1 MNPELRELYQS
12 VIIDHGKNPR
22 HFRPIEGYTHKLE
35 GYNPLCGDKI
45 ELFLKVDDDNIITD
59 VGFTGKGCAISMAST
74 SLMSEAIK
82 GKTVDDARAMQDR
95 FLNMV
100 LSKTDE
106 PMDIETDKLAVLGG
120 VKEFPSRIKC
130 ATLAWHT
137 LIHAL
142 EHSDEA
148 VVTTE

>member
-35 GYNPLCGDKI
+35 GYNPLCGDRI
-45 ELFLKVDDDNIITD
+45 ELYLKVEDERITD

-74 SLMSEAIK
+74 SLMSETIK
-82 GKTVDDARAMQDR
+82 GKTVEQARAIQRRFQD
-95 FLNMV
+95 MV
-100 LSKTDE
+100 LSRDE
-106 PMDIETDKLAVLGG
+106 SGDAGAELDKLAVLGG
-120 VKEFPSRIKC
+120 VKEFPTRIKC

-142 EHSDEA
+142 EHSEET

>member
-22 HFRPIEGYTHKLE
+22 HFRPIEGYTHRLE

-45 ELFLKVDDDNIITD
+45 ELFLKVDDDIVTD

-82 GKTVDDARAMQDR
+82 GKTVDEARNIQQR
-95 FLNMV
+95 FQNMV
-100 LSKTDE
+100 LSNEEGEQLDF
-106 PMDIETDKLAVLGG
+106 ETDKLAVLGG

-137 LIHAL
+137 LLHAL
-142 EHSDEA
+142 EHSDEP